1 MDVEPDLRQLRY
13 FVAVA
18 EEASFTR
25 AAQRL
30 HLSQP
35 ALSAAIRQLERRL
48 GTVLFARTGRRVE
61 LTPAGE
67 ALLTDA
73 RRLLAASQRLVERVT
88 RVAAGEEG
96 SVVLASTHSLSAAFV
111 PELMG
116 RLREALPRWRV
127 RHRLGWSLEVTS
139 IVAEGRAT
147 VGLVRY
153 AESTDGLRVAT
164 LGREPAVVCVGRG
177 HRLAGRSRVGLND
190 LAGERWAVM
199 DREMSPRLVDVFI
212 ASCLASGFEPDI
224 AERVS
229 GADFQAMRPA
239 FERIA
244 TGEAGRPGGYFARRS
259 AQGARC
265 LLRSSGQLDARDP
278 HRCRMARRQ
287 SARTSRDRERPCGRP
302 GRLVDRRDE
311 GKLKAPP
318 AWHK

>member
-1 MDVEPDLRQLRY
+1 MEPDLRQLRY
-13 FVAVA
+13 FVVVA

-48 GTVLFARTGRRVE
+48 GTVLFERTGRQVE

-73 RRLLAASQRLVERVT
+73 RPLLAASQRLVERVT
-88 RVAAGEEG
+88 RVASGEEG
-96 SVVLASTHSLSAAFV
+96 SVVIASTHSLSAAFV

-139 IVAEGRAT
+139 MVAEGRAT

-153 AESTDGLRVAT
+153 AENRDGLCVAT
-164 LGREPAVVCVGRG
+164 LGHEPAVVCVGRG
-177 HRLAGRSRVGLND
+177 HRLAGRSRVGLQD
-190 LAGERWAVM
+190 LAGDRWAVM
-199 DREMSPRLVDVFI
+199 DREMAPRLVDVFI
-212 ASCLASGFEPDI
+212 ASCLANGFEPDI

-244 TGEAGRPGGYFARRS
+244 TGELVAQVGASLADPLKALGICCVPLDSSMPAIPIDAVWRDDDPLAHRVIASARLVG
-259 AQGARC
+259 QGAWWIAAKKG
-265 LLRSSGQLDARDP
+265 S
-278 HRCRMARRQ
+278 
-287 SARTSRDRERPCGRP
+287 
-302 GRLVDRRDE
+302 
-311 GKLKAPP
+311 
-318 AWHK
+318 